1 MGGCDVLRLSLRKPR
16 GWRWELTTSASS
28 PAIVV
33 PEIELVDRHSHELLW
48 SSKAGPPTSA
58 ASSPRQSSRSPQRAK
73 SRRPRA
79 SKSIGPTTTEN
90 PTIQEPKETS
100 PVRMVR
106 SSGTLIVRGSPRAS
120 PRQFL
125 PPASPLSRSSS
136 DSAANR
142 LSPSSAGRHRSAIC
156 PKSSFGKYC
165 PTLDP
170 VPQHTCTPSDNKQVR
185 WSSVNQPV
193 SSSKSYKHLPSS
205 SGDKRLRASSED
217 VMPTSYQHV
226 PSSSG
231 NKTAPSASDHRKK
244 RSSDSRK
251 RTPSRDDARHVRS
264 SSDSGSD
271 LPSVIISLSRSSSS
285 LMTPSVTS
293 ENLPPPRLRKRRRKV
308 KTKSGELPSAEA

>member
-58 ASSPRQSSRSPQRAK
+58 ASSPRQSSR
-73 SRRPRA
+73 RPRA

-125 PPASPLSRSSS
+125 PPVSRSSS

-142 LSPSSAGRHRSAIC
+142 LSPSSVGRHRSAIC
-156 PKSSFGKYC
+156 PTSSFGKYC

-185 WSSVNQPV
+185 WSNVNKQVP
-193 SSSKSYKHLPSS
+193 SSKSYKHLPSS

-231 NKTAPSASDHRKK
+231 NKTAPSASDHRKN

-251 RTPSRDDARHVRS
+251 RTPSSDDARHVRS

-293 ENLPPPRLRKRRRKV
+293 ESLPPPRLRKRRRKV
-308 KTKSGELPSAEA
+308 KTKSGELPSAEAGT